1 MKNNNNFKNGQGEE
15 STDILVAKLAFF
27 GGTLATLGD
36 GITALA
42 AGIALQELEKSNAQ
56 NSSEQSNQ
64 TAQLEQM
71 QKQINELTRK
81 LNNIERSKG

>member
-1 MKNNNNFKNGQGEE
+1 MKNENNFQNAQSKE

-27 GGTLATLGD
+27 GGTLATIGD
-36 GITALA
+36 GITAIA
-42 AGIALQELEKSNAQ
+42 AAIALQELEKKNNQ

-64 TAQLEQM
+64 SAQLEQM

-81 LNNIERSKG
+81 LDTIERSKR